1 MTKRRERLGT
11 VGGVPITEQFIERLA
26 DEAEAGFSPEQM
38 RGPGRPRL
46 SPGQGPSG
54 IVQVRVDDALHR
66 RLASRAVEDG
76 TSVSTVVREA
86 LRLHLG

>member
-1 MTKRRERLGT
+1 MTERKERLGT
-11 VGGVPITEQFIERLA
+11 VGGVPITEELVERLA
-26 DEAEAGFSPEQM
+26 DEAEAGFSPNQI

-46 SPGQGPSG
+46 SPGQGPSAV
-54 IVQVRVDDALHR
+54 VQVRVDDALHR
-66 RLASRAVEDG
+66 RLADRAVEDR